1 MRVNLPI
8 TDEEYVL
15 PEGEVIITRTDV
27 QSRITYANQAFLTSS
42 GFSLEECMGQP
53 QNIVRHPS
61 MPPEAFADLWR
72 TIKAGLPW
80 TGIVKNRRKDGGFYW
95 VRANVT
101 PIVERGQIVGYMSVR
116 VKPTAE
122 EVRSADELY
131 RKMKE
136 GRAKHVR
143 LVRGEVIDTRWLHR
157 ALRSLN
163 DSSIARTV
171 LVFGTLAA
179 VSCAQM
185 LAAVL
190 HAESWVRM
198 WSPAIAGLGALLSF
212 AGGMYYVTRIIRPIR
227 QAEDVAIRILSGD
240 LHCSFPAARERDIER
255 FMRSLNQMNAK
266 LIGVLRD
273 TRLGIERTLGGA
285 EQIEQANVDL
295 SHRTQVNAT
304 SLQQVSASMQ
314 ELAATVQQ
322 NSINAQQA
330 NVLSGEAFKV
340 TERGREVVQQVVAR
354 MHDIADA
361 SRKMSDIVELMESIT
376 FQTNLLAL
384 NAAVEAAR
392 GGEAGRGFAVVAQ
405 EVRALAQRS
414 ANAAKDIRTLIE
426 DSLDKVDDGAKLVNR
441 AGETMESIVKS
452 VHLVTDLVSS
462 IMAANR
468 EQSTGIEQIT
478 RAVADM
484 DVVTQRDSAMADQLI
499 DVAADVRFQSTR
511 VLEAISAFE
520 LNAASKP
527 HALPREQAHRGSDAA
542 AAAHESSEP
551 MQSAAA

>member
-1 MRVNLPI
+1 MRVNLPV
-8 TDEEYVL
+8 TNEEYVL
-15 PEGEVIITRTDV
+15 PAGEVIITRTDV

-53 QNIVRHPS
+53 QNIVRHPD

-80 TGIVKNRRKDGGFYW
+80 AGIVKNRRKNGGFYW

-101 PIVERGQIVGYMSVR
+101 PIVERGEIVGYMSVR

-122 EVRSADELY
+122 EVRTAEDLY
-131 RKMKE
+131 RKMKA
-136 GRAKHVR
+136 GRAKHLR
-143 LVRGEVIDTRWLHR
+143 LVRGEVVDTRWRHR
-157 ALRSLN
+157 VLRVLN
-163 DSSIARTV
+163 ESSIARTV
-171 LVFGTLAA
+171 IVFGTLVAM
-179 VSCAQM
+179 SCAQM
-185 LAAVL
+185 IAAL
-190 HAESWVRM
+190 WSDLSFVRA
-198 WSPAIAGLGALLSF
+198 WIPAIAACAAVLSF
-212 AGGMYYVTRIIRPIR
+212 AGGAYYVTRIIGPIR
-227 QAEDVAIRILSGD
+227 EAERVAIRILSGD
-240 LHCSFPAARERDIER
+240 LHCSFPPARERDIER
-255 FMRSLNQMNAK
+255 FSRSLNQMNAK

-273 TRLGIERTLGGA
+273 TRLGIESTLSGA

-295 SHRTQVNAT
+295 SQRTQVNAT

-330 NVLSGEAFKV
+330 NVLGGEAFKV

-354 MHDIADA
+354 MRDIADA

-426 DSLDKVDDGAKLVNR
+426 DSLEKVDDGTTLVNR
-441 AGETMESIVKS
+441 AGETMGSIVKS
-452 VHLVTDLVSS
+452 VHLVSDLVSS

-484 DVVTQRDSAMADQLI
+484 DSVTQRDSAMADRLI
-499 DVAADVRFQSTR
+499 DVAADLRFQSTR

-520 LNAASKP
+520 LNAASHSNGMPKAEARRVRDS
-527 HALPREQAHRGSDAA
+527 HDIAA
-542 AAAHESSEP
+542 QESPEP
-551 MQSAAA
+551 P